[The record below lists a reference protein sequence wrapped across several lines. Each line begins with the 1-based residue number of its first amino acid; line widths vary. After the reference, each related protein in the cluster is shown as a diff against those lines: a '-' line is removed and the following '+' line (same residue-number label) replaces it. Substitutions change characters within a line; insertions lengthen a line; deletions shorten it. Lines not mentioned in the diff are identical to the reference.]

1 MSLTELI
8 NVAHVHLLLNHFPTI
23 GTVIGLGVFLLS
35 LVRKSDHLKL
45 ASFEVFFV
53 IALAT
58 LPAYLTGVA
67 AQGALEGRPDVSEA
81 AINAHHDRALVAF
94 IFAEITGAVAWL
106 GLWQFRRRGRLADWT
121 SPAVLVLVSLTI
133 ALMTNAATVG
143 GEIRHAEIRLDAKA
157 IAPPGWLTAS
167 SVQTFVDTNV
177 WVWPAAETLHFIGLS
192 LLVGILATM
201 NLRLL
206 GALKG
211 VPFSALHRL
220 LPWAMLAFG
229 VNLITGMLFFI
240 AASGQYVANEPFY
253 WKIVFLMLAGANLL
267 YLTVFDNAWAL
278 KRGDD
283 AAWTDKAIA
292 VTAMGLWVGVIYCG
306 RMLPFLGNAF

>member
-1 MSLTELI
+1 
-8 NVAHVHLLLNHFPTI
+8 
-23 GTVIGLGVFLLS
+23 
-35 LVRKSDHLKL
+35 
-45 ASFEVFFV
+45 
-53 IALAT
+53 
-58 LPAYLTGVA
+58 
-67 AQGALEGRPDVSEA
+67 
-81 AINAHHDRALVAF
+81 
-94 IFAEITGAVAWL
+94 
-106 GLWQFRRRGRLADWT
+106 
-121 SPAVLVLVSLTI
+121 
-133 ALMTNAATVG
+133 
-143 GEIRHAEIRLDAKA
+143 
-157 IAPPGWLTAS
+157 
-167 SVQTFVDTNV
+167 
-177 WVWPAAETLHFIGLS
+177 
-192 LLVGILATM
+192 
-201 NLRLL
+201 LL